1 LISASGYQD
10 HTTSPST
17 NGAFVA
23 CAFAGHRIP
32 QPNVRD
38 DREASLKRVRD
49 GIGLLLFLPK
59 REGKYFFRQGWTGSI
74 SLIRFDFSR
83 GRGSGELRVKSR
95 FLEHRN
101 ITYRALAASPA
112 SATTARR
119 DAHADYPKPVISL
132 SATW

>member
-23 CAFAGHRIP
+23 YAFAGHRIP

-83 GRGSGELRVKSR
+83 GRRSGELPR
-95 FLEHRN
+95 E
-101 ITYRALAASPA
+101 ITLPGASQYHLPRLGRLTGVSDN
-112 SATTARR
+112 SA
-119 DAHADYPKPVISL
+119 P
-132 SATW
+132 